1 MGEWEYANGSDLV
14 TDGDAQVDVV
24 EVYVEALAV
33 FGNTVRD
40 VEEHEWDLP
49 TPCHDW
55 NIKEVVAHVVLGEA
69 ALPSVL
75 AGEMNTTQAAFG
87 PELLG
92 SNPLMSWRGT
102 ALRAIEAAREP
113 GVAERVFELD
123 MGAVTGEQLLNY
135 RITDN
140 VVHAW
145 DISTGAGRPTP
156 IAEPQANWLLDFWMP
171 AAAEMGDSPFFA
183 KPLHPASDSASDRLL
198 ALLGR
203 APHVD

>member
-1 MGEWEYANGSDLV
+1 MSSTSESA
-14 TDGDAQVDVV
+14 DVV

-33 FGNTVRD
+33 FGNAVRD
-40 VEEHEWDLP
+40 VADHEWDLP
-49 TPCHDW
+49 TPCPEW
-55 NIKEVVAHVVLGEA
+55 NVKEVVAHVVLGEA

-75 AGEMNTTQAAFG
+75 AGEMTDTQAAFG
-87 PELLG
+87 SELLG
-92 SNPLMSWRGT
+92 SNPLAAWRGT

-113 GVAERVFELD
+113 GVAARVFDLD

-145 DISTGAGRPTP
+145 DISVGAGRPAP
-156 IAEPQANWLLDFWMP
+156 IAEPQAEWLLDFWMP
-171 AAAEMGDSPFFA
+171 AAAEMGESPFFA
-183 KPLHPASDSASDRLL
+183 KPVQPVSDSASDRLL

-203 APHVD
+203 TPPVE